1 MAHAMLRLLATPR
14 ISPFFP
20 SRSFAMGLLLKFFN
34 HNGRVVAAKPERVGK
49 TGVHLGFPGASGNII
64 QVAFGVRMGEI
75 DRGMKR
81 LVLDGKAAGHK
92 FNAARRAQGMT

>member
-20 SRSFAMGLLLKFFN
+20 SRSFAMGLLLKFFDN
-34 HNGRVVAAKPERVGK
+34 NRRIVAAKPERVGK
-49 TGVHLGFPGASGNII
+49 TGVYLGFPGASRNII
-64 QVAFGVRMGEI
+64 KVAFGIRMGEI

-81 LVLDGKAAGHK
+81 LVFQGKATGHK
-92 FNAARRAQGMT
+92 FNTARRAQG